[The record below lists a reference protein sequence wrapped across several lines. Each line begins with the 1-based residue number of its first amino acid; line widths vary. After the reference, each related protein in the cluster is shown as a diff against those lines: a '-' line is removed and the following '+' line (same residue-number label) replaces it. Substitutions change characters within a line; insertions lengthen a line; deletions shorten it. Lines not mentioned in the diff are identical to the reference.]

1 MRKSRHGL
9 THSFFV
15 ERQTMKK
22 ISILSLSLLTVM
34 AGAAVAPA
42 LGVIKEYFSDADPIM
57 IQLII
62 STPAVFIFLTSF
74 IFPKLADLFRVKTLV
89 IIGLALYVLGGCLAG
104 LFNNIW
110 IVLLFR
116 ALVGM
121 GVGIIMPLST
131 GLLSF
136 YYPPDQLDKLMG
148 LSSAMNQMGGVIA
161 TLIAG
166 VLAAVSWRA
175 SFLVYLLGLI
185 CTILCLLFLPND
197 KLSSAGGSEESTAAP
212 GKRSG
217 RSNITEEADEIRKRH
232 PFIRYYSYII
242 SMFLLMMIFFLYPTN
257 FAIETAKDGIISQQW
272 IAVIMAF
279 MDLVAFFGG
288 LSFIYIKKLF
298 KNSTLLISPVL
309 FLIGYLFLS
318 LGKGWIGAL
327 IGSAIVG
334 FANGSGVP
342 AIISAASLKA
352 GKSAVSTVM
361 PLISAALY
369 LAQFLTPFAM
379 SAISWINVPHLPY
392 WFAAALS
399 LVLFI
404 WTLISFR
411 KSK

>member
-1 MRKSRHGL
+1 
-9 THSFFV
+9 
-15 ERQTMKK
+15 
-22 ISILSLSLLTVM
+22 M

-42 LGVIKEYFSDADPIM
+42 LGVIKEFFYDADPIM

-74 IFPKLADLFRVKTLV
+74 IFPKLTRVFHAKTLV
-89 IIGLALYVLGGCLAG
+89 MIGLTLYVFGGCLAG
-104 LFNNIW
+104 LFSNIW
-110 IVLLFR
+110 IVLVFR

-136 YYPPDQLDKLMG
+136 YYPPDQLDGLMG

-166 VLAAVSWRA
+166 ILAAVSWRA

-185 CTILCLLFLPND
+185 CAVLCLFFLPND
-197 KLSSAGGSEESTAAP
+197 RLSSDSDSEDTPVTSGKSSGS
-212 GKRSG
+212 
-217 RSNITEEADEIRKRH
+217 SNIAEEADEIRKRH

-257 FAIETAKDGIISQQW
+257 FAIETAKDGVISQQW

-288 LSFIYIKKLF
+288 LCFIYIKKFF
-298 KNSTLLISPVL
+298 KSRTLLVSPVL

-318 LGKGWIGAL
+318 LNSGWAGAL

-334 FANGSGVP
+334 FANGCGVP
-342 AIISAASLKA
+342 AIISAASQKA
-352 GKSAVSTVM
+352 GKAAVSTVM
-361 PLISAALY
+361 PLITAALY
-369 LAQFLTPFAM
+369 LGQFLTPFAM
-379 SAISWINVPHLPY
+379 SQVSWINVPHLPY
-392 WFAAALS
+392 WFAAGLS
-399 LVLFI
+399 ILLFF
-404 WTLISFR
+404 WTLLTYRNHSSSQIN
-411 KSK
+411 